1 MSAPTKQFSSL
12 QPLLIGLV
20 ASILLIIG
28 FGGWAVM
35 AQLSGAIIASGQ
47 IEVDQNR
54 QIVQHPDGGV
64 VAEILVDEGDT
75 VNNGDVLLRLDPRAE
90 KSELSIIQGQLFE
103 LMARRGRLI
112 AERDNLDRVTFDPK
126 LIAAAANDPAIEEL
140 KSGQEQLFHARRA
153 SLTKQV
159 EQLRKRTA
167 QIDNQIDGIIAQKA
181 ALNTQL
187 DLIEIELADQQKLL
201 DRGLAQAS
209 RVLALQRTQ
218 AELSGNLGDLVARE
232 AEAEAAGRITEI
244 EIEIQSQ
251 FTRRQEEAI
260 TRLRDQQ
267 FRALELDERAQA
279 LMDRLD
285 RMDINAPGSGIVY
298 GLTVFTPRSVIR
310 AAEPVMYLI
319 PQDRPLIIAA
329 QVSQINIDELF
340 VSQDVTLRFS
350 ALDQRQTPE
359 LFGKVV
365 KVSADA
371 FVDETTRAT
380 YYLAE
385 IILNDGQIDRLPA
398 HITLIPGMPVEAF
411 IRTSDR
417 SPLSYLV
424 KPLTDYFA
432 KAFRDG

>member
-1 MSAPTKQFSSL
+1 M
-12 QPLLIGLV
+12 
-20 ASILLIIG
+20 
-28 FGGWAVM
+28 
-35 AQLSGAIIASGQ
+35 
-47 IEVDQNR
+47 
-54 QIVQHPDGGV
+54 
-64 VAEILVDEGDT
+64 
-75 VNNGDVLLRLDPRAE
+75 
-90 KSELSIIQGQLFE
+90 
-103 LMARRGRLI
+103 
-112 AERDNLDRVTFDPK
+112 
-126 LIAAAANDPAIEEL
+126 
-140 KSGQEQLFHARRA
+140 
-153 SLTKQV
+153 
-159 EQLRKRTA
+159 
-167 QIDNQIDGIIAQKA
+167 
-181 ALNTQL
+181 
-187 DLIEIELADQQKLL
+187 
-201 DRGLAQAS
+201 
-209 RVLALQRTQ
+209 LALQRTQ

-232 AEAEAAGRITEI
+232 AEAAVRITEI

-279 LMDRLD
+279 LLDRLE
-285 RMDINAPGSGIVY
+285 RMDISAPASGIVY

-329 QVSQINIDELF
+329 QVSPINIDELF

-371 FVDETTRAT
+371 FVDEATRAT
-380 YYLAE
+380 YYRAE
-385 IILNDGQIDRLPA
+385 IILNDVQIDRLTA

-432 KAFRDG
+432 KAFREG

>member
-1 MSAPTKQFSSL
+1 M
-12 QPLLIGLV
+12 
-20 ASILLIIG
+20 
-28 FGGWAVM
+28 
-35 AQLSGAIIASGQ
+35 
-47 IEVDQNR
+47 
-54 QIVQHPDGGV
+54 QHPDGGV

-75 VNNGDVLLRLDPRAE
+75 VENGDVLIRLDPRAE

-126 LIAAAANDPAIEEL
+126 LIAAAATDPAIDEL

-187 DLIEIELADQQKLL
+187 DLIEIEL
-201 DRGLAQAS
+201 
-209 RVLALQRTQ
+209 
-218 AELSGNLGDLVARE
+218 
-232 AEAEAAGRITEI
+232 
-244 EIEIQSQ
+244 
-251 FTRRQEEAI
+251 
-260 TRLRDQQ
+260 
-267 FRALELDERAQA
+267 DERAQA
-279 LMDRLD
+279 LVDRLE
-285 RMDINAPGSGIVY
+285 RMDIRAPASGIVH
-298 GLTVFTPRSVIR
+298 GLTVFTPRSVIH

-319 PQDRPLIIAA
+319 PQDRPLIFAA
-329 QVSQINIDELF
+329 QVSPINIDELF
-340 VSQDVTLRFS
+340 VSQNVTLRFS
-350 ALDQRQTPE
+350 ALDQRKTPE
-359 LFGKVV
+359 LFGKIV

-371 FVDETTRAT
+371 FVDEATRAT
-380 YYLAE
+380 YYRAE

-398 HITLIPGMPVEAF
+398 HITLIPGMPGEAF

-432 KAFRDG
+432 KAFQEG